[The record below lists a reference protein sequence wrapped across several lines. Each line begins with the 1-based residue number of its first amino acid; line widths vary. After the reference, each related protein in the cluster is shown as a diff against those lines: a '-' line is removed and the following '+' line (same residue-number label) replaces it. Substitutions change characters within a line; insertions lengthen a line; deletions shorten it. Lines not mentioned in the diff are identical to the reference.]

1 MEYPQT
7 RHNNFFWGQ
16 SQAAYLWEMVWEPL
30 VTRVYG
36 YGNWLFTRVSGSN
49 HFLGIIHGEI

>member
-16 SQAAYLWEMVWEPL
+16 NHRLPTYGKWYGSHWLQGYMAMAY
-30 VTRVYG
+30 
-36 YGNWLFTRVSGSN
+36 N
-49 HFLGIIHGEI
+49 I